1 MARNVRPEKP
11 AVAVLRPVRLV
22 RRGVKKNRLSREE
35 AALVRYVSA
44 DPDGAAKE
52 FAALN
57 EFVNRDL
64 AVKPLVLEPIKI
76 ESLQ

>member
-1 MARNVRPEKP
+1 
-11 AVAVLRPVRLV
+11 VAVLTPVRLV
-22 RRGVKKNRLSREE
+22 RHGVRKDRQFAPPRLSREE

-57 EFVNRDL
+57 EFAKRDL
-64 AVKPLVLEPIKI
+64 AVPPLVFEPIKI